1 MRLLRTASGSA
12 HRPPFVPKMVRR
24 CSATREYTASRDAD
38 RDGEE
43 DGEESD
49 DAEPRESAEDGG
61 GFDVAAGASVDGLDD
76 DDGAEILGHLSLA
89 EEGPAG
95 GALLGLE
102 VHHAAS
108 VEARDETRV
117 AAAQRAVPVDEGH
130 QRRGVVERAADIP
143 ARAHEPRAADGV
155 QGCART
161 RARPR
166 CAGRREIRRRITR

>member
-1 MRLLRTASGSA
+1 M
-12 HRPPFVPKMVRR
+12 
-24 CSATREYTASRDAD
+24 D

-49 DAEPRESAEDGG
+49 GHAEPRESAEDGG
-61 GFDVAAGASVDGLDD
+61 GFDVAAGASVDGLND

-102 VHHAAS
+102 VHAAS

-130 QRRGVVERAADIP
+130 QRQGVVERAADIP
-143 ARAHEPRAADGV
+143 A
-155 QGCART
+155 ART
-161 RARPR
+161 NRARRTGSGMREDTRAPR
-166 CAGRREIRRRITR
+166 VLAGARSVEGLPD